1 MTFLEIALN
10 CIQRG
15 WRIFPCKAKNKIPA
29 IRGYYEASTTDEKQV
44 RAWWAKWPDANP
56 GIACGESD
64 LCVVDKDHGMPTRES
79 AVAWVEEVNA
89 SGRLPRTFTVLT
101 GRRFA
106 PDDPSK
112 PEWGIQLY
120 YSGAVAGSGQYI
132 EDGQKA
138 GDIQSWGDLVMA
150 PGSIHP
156 KSGERYEVLIDAP
169 VAPLQEWVKELQPER
184 KKFDPATSVD
194 ADTVNEW
201 RTWLLEY
208 AAHYGLTV
216 RDHDN
221 RVVNGVWIGV
231 ACPWKHSSGE
241 DGEPSSTAIGMLD
254 GKLQFS
260 CLHGTC
266 AEVHD
271 TAAFRDE
278 MSRRN
283 KTPFPKPEPGADP
296 VVIFGKQRETFVAPA
311 DWRDMFHTKADVIN
325 CPPPTFLIDQFLAR
339 EAICAIAAPVA
350 QRKSLI
356 ALNMAMALTTKNPLF
371 GFLPV
376 VNQPSRVLYLC
387 PEMGLISLS
396 NRITRIGLE
405 GYLRESLFVRSMN
418 LGNIQLDDI
427 PDAALD
433 GSVLIVDTAIRFMK
447 GDENSA
453 ADTRGFSEIL
463 FRTQRRQG
471 KDGAIVVLYHSP
483 KATKGAFELTLEN
496 CMRGSGELGAAIT
509 DAHGTRLQMTE
520 GKDEYS
526 ASSFISHIKSR
537 DYRGLEDFEAVC
549 DEATCK
555 MTKVGDAGVKV
566 VLSVKKAGF
575 KADAD
580 GKDAAAHAYVKANVE
595 LTVATLVKGLAALG
609 IDRKKT
615 WVTDARLAARGCGAK
630 HTE

>member
-1 MTFLEIALN
+1 
-10 CIQRG
+10 
-15 WRIFPCKAKNKIPA
+15 
-29 IRGYYEASTTDEKQV
+29 
-44 RAWWAKWPDANP
+44 
-56 GIACGESD
+56 
-64 LCVVDKDHGMPTRES
+64 
-79 AVAWVEEVNA
+79 
-89 SGRLPRTFTVLT
+89 
-101 GRRFA
+101 
-106 PDDPSK
+106 
-112 PEWGIQLY
+112 
-120 YSGAVAGSGQYI
+120 
-132 EDGQKA
+132 
-138 GDIQSWGDLVMA
+138 MA
-150 PGSIHP
+150 
-156 KSGERYEVLIDAP
+156 R
-169 VAPLQEWVKELQPER
+169 
-184 KKFDPATSVD
+184 
-194 ADTVNEW
+194 
-201 RTWLLEY
+201 
-208 AAHYGLTV
+208 
-216 RDHDN
+216 
-221 RVVNGVWIGV
+221 
-231 ACPWKHSSGE
+231 
-241 DGEPSSTAIGMLD
+241 
-254 GKLQFS
+254 
-260 CLHGTC
+260 LHG
-266 AEVHD
+266 
-271 TAAFRDE
+271 AFQE
-278 MSRRN
+278 
-283 KTPFPKPEPGADP
+283 EPGADP
-296 VVIFGKQRETFVAPA
+296 VVVLGKPRETFVAPV
-311 DWRDMFHTKADVIN
+311 DWRQMFHSKEDVTN

-356 ALNMAMALTTKNPLF
+356 ALNVATALITKKPLF

-396 NRITRIGLE
+396 NRVRKIGVE
-405 GYLRESLFVRSMN
+405 QYLGESLFVRSMN

-471 KDGAIVVLYHSP
+471 KDGAVVVLYHSP

-509 DAHGTRLQMTE
+509 DAHGTRLQMTD

-549 DEATCK
+549 DEATCE
-555 MTKVGDAGVKV
+555 MTKIGDAVVKA
-566 VLSVKKAGF
+566 VLNVKKAGF